1 MIFSCP
7 AKAFPPP
14 SKPWWGLFNFAYGSE
29 SAFGQIEVP
38 IIRVQDAF
46 TGNNLEFI
54 DPVSPASDYERW
66 QNEAA
71 LPLLNEP
78 FQKNMWGKDR
88 HMKPSGQ
95 FLTQVLEGHRMVFCG
110 ILHLILMQQ

>member
-46 TGNNLEFI
+46 TRNNLEFI
-54 DPVSPASDYERW
+54 DPVSR
-66 QNEAA
+66 
-71 LPLLNEP
+71 
-78 FQKNMWGKDR
+78 
-88 HMKPSGQ
+88 
-95 FLTQVLEGHRMVFCG
+95 
-110 ILHLILMQQ
+110 HLIMKDGKMRRHCLC